1 MGLVKRPGLLTF
13 LIAIVVGVLALVSH
27 LGLAVPELTNYSF
40 WVMTAAYVLL
50 VMGCLFRGL

>member
-1 MGLVKRPGLLTF
+1 MGLTKPPALLTF
-13 LIAIVVGVLALVSH
+13 LVALAVGILALVSH
-27 LGLAVPELTNYSF
+27 LGIAVPELTNYSF